1 MITADYGALEFYQVR
16 HADSNHLTW
25 DLVTAL
31 VGDAVAP
38 DHVLVLTLLD
48 LHLHVIIK
56 KTNMRY
62 PALASLIIFFLKWLT
77 KYKYD
82 LKNIMIY
89 CTPSC
94 SVPA

>member
-38 DHVLVLTLLD
+38 DHVLVLTLLE
-48 LHLHVIIK
+48 LHLHVIIQK
-56 KTNMRY
+56 DQHCHSSLKTGSPRG
-62 PALASLIIFFLKWLT
+62 
-77 KYKYD
+77 
-82 LKNIMIY
+82 
-89 CTPSC
+89 C
-94 SVPA
+94 

>member
-38 DHVLVLTLLD
+38 DHVLVLTLLE
-48 LHLHVIIK
+48 LHLHVII
-56 KTNMRY
+56 
-62 PALASLIIFFLKWLT
+62 
-77 KYKYD
+77 
-82 LKNIMIY
+82 
-89 CTPSC
+89 
-94 SVPA
+94 